1 MTTIK
6 GTSGDDNLT
15 GTSGNDSF
23 NLSQGGNDTVHG
35 LGGNDVFSF
44 GATFTAADSIDG
56 GDGNDVVKLDGD
68 YSAGVTLGAT
78 TLVNVE
84 SIDLAAG
91 FSYKLTTADATVA
104 AGQSLTVDGSALA
117 AGQTLFFDGS
127 QETNGSLAVHG
138 GLGDDH
144 FAMGA
149 HFTAADRFDGGGGN
163 DSLFL
168 GGANYNVAF
177 GGSTIR
183 NIGDLV
189 LFGGENYR
197 FTENDNNVAAGA
209 TMNIDGNGIDGANT
223 LYFNGS
229 HETDGSF
236 NLDAGSGQISFAGG
250 AMSDVFFM
258 GANLT
263 ADDRLNGEGGS
274 DVVYLGGADYNL
286 AMGQPTLK
294 SIENVHLNGGFD
306 YHITSGG
313 DIATNATQV
322 WDATALTASD
332 TLSLNFNKETAGSV
346 IVDGGAAATTI
357 IGTQQGDDFDF
368 SVSGQGGLVAS
379 DHINGEDGYD
389 RLQLG
394 GDYTGSH
401 ALVLT
406 NTTIEDIEEFDFD
419 SGHSY
424 NVTIAAKTAAANVGL
439 TVDASQLSATNSL
452 TFNGAAAGATST
464 LTITGGDGNDVL
476 TGGAADDVF
485 DLSHG
490 GNDTVSGGAGDD
502 STLLGG
508 ALTTDDRIDGGT
520 GFNSVSLTGDTTVVL
535 GATTMVDIQQV
546 ALGGGASYNIT
557 TNDATVAS
565 GSSLTVNASQ
575 LGTGDTLTFNGAA
588 ETNGVFDIL
597 SGAGSDE
604 FTGGAGADSFIYDNG
619 IALSAA
625 TRDIIHAFDF
635 ANDKV
640 QFHTVTAIA
649 AAVNAGS
656 VNAATIDANIASIL
670 NATNLPAHE
679 AVLLT
684 PQSGNLQGH
693 VFLVVDGNGTAG
705 YQAGSDLVVE
715 LQGALHTGS
724 IGTAN
729 FTG

>member
-6 GTSGDDNLT
+6 GTAGDDSLT

-44 GATFTAADSIDG
+44 GATFTAADTIDG
-56 GDGNDVVKLDGD
+56 GDGADTLKLDGD
-68 YSAGVTLGAT
+68 YSAGVTLGAA
-78 TLVNVE
+78 TLANVE

-91 FSYKLTTADATVA
+91 NSYKLVLAAATVA

-117 AGQTLFFDGS
+117 AGQTLFFDS
-127 QETNGSLAVHG
+127 EAAANGTVGARG
-138 GLGDDH
+138 GLGNDT
-144 FAMGA
+144 FSLGSRFNAN
-149 HFTAADRFDGGGGN
+149 DRFAGGGG
-163 DSLFL
+163 DDTMFL
-168 GGANYNVAF
+168 SGNYNVAF

-183 NIGDLV
+183 DISDLV
-189 LFGGENYR
+189 LFGGHNYR
-197 FTENDNNVAAGA
+197 FTENDNNVAAAA
-209 TMNIDGNGIDGANT
+209 TMNIDGGNIAGSNT

-236 NLDAGSGQISFAGG
+236 NLDAGSGQIAFAGG
-250 AMSDVFFM
+250 GQSDVFFM

-274 DVVYLGGADYNL
+274 DVVYLGGADYNVAL
-286 AMGQPTLK
+286 GKPTLV
-294 SIENVHLNGGFD
+294 SIENVHLGGGFD

-313 DIATNATQV
+313 GIATNATQV

-332 TLSLNFNKETAGSV
+332 TLSLNFVKETAGSV

-357 IGTQQGDDFDF
+357 IGSQQGDDFDF
-368 SVSGQGGLVAS
+368 SVTGQGGFTAA
-379 DHINGEDGYD
+379 DHINGQDGYD

-401 ALVLT
+401 AVVLGANTVT
-406 NTTIEDIEEFDFD
+406 NVEEFDFD
-419 SGHSY
+419 AGHSY
-424 NVTIAAKTAAANVGL
+424 AITIASKTVAAGQSL
-439 TVDASQLSATNSL
+439 TVDASALGAGNAL
-452 TFNGAAAGATST
+452 TFDGAAAGATSA
-464 LTITGGDGNDVL
+464 LVITGGAGNDVL
-476 TGGAADDVF
+476 TGGAASDLF
-485 DLSHG
+485 DLSNG
-490 GNDTVSGGAGDD
+490 GNDTALGGGGDD
-502 STLLGG
+502 SILLGG
-508 ALTTDDRIDGGT
+508 ALTAGDRIDGGT
-520 GFNSVSLTGDTTVVL
+520 GFNSVELSGDTAVTL
-535 GATTMVDIQQV
+535 GATTMLDIQQI
-546 ALGGGASYNIT
+546 ALTGGASYSLT
-557 TNDATVAS
+557 TNDATVAG
-565 GSSLTVNASQ
+565 GSSLTVNAGD
-575 LGTGDTLTFNGAA
+575 LGAGDTLTFDGSA
-588 ETNGVFDIL
+588 ETTGAFFIR

-604 FTGGAGADSFIYDNG
+604 LTGGAGADSFIYDNG

-635 ANDKV
+635 ANDHI
-640 QFHTVTAIA
+640 QFHTVTGIA
-649 AAVNAGS
+649 AAVNAGG

-670 NATNLPAHE
+670 NAAKLPANE

-693 VFLVVDGNGTAG
+693 VFLVVDGNGVAG
-705 YQAGSDLVVE
+705 YQAGADLVVE